1 MDLTFVLFHRGRF
14 VVSSLLICFLSMR
27 KGEDSELHKS
37 MESFKVQNFTGGASG
52 AFMYYSADKRF
63 IVKQI
68 DHKEM
73 SRMLKMLDDYS

>member
-1 MDLTFVLFHRGRF
+1 
-14 VVSSLLICFLSMR
+14 MR

-68 DHKEM
+68 DHKEVGFFL
-73 SRMLKMLDDYS
+73 SLFDFQ